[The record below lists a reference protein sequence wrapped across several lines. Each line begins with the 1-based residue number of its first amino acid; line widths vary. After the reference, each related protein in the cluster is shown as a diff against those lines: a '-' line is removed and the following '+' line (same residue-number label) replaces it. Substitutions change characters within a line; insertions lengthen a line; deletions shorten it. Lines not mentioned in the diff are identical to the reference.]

1 MKYWSGMIMEN
12 KDVLE
17 FYKQTSQFTDLG
29 YYKEFTKNLPNN
41 IEELCVLQRMQ
52 IIHPVAYNDSNIRNK
67 SNCFWGDMTKM
78 PITRLDYE
86 EDYFPT
92 AQSIIAELL
101 RKNPNYNIKREAK
114 DKINITCRGQA
125 ILLASILKA
134 KGIPARARS
143 GFAPY
148 IKYDGISYD
157 HWITEYYDE
166 NENIWKLV
174 DADEHCP
181 DHEMGFDLNNIPYN
195 RFIFGANAY
204 LGLREKSINPE
215 SILYSSNP
223 VTLGMKAALR
233 GLFYDFHALMNNEI
247 IFLHVP
253 KYIKERKFNLS
264 EDEYTELDNL
274 ARLMLDP
281 NKNFK
286 KLKCIWESN
295 LKYRILCGALNG

>member
-1 MKYWSGMIMEN
+1 MEN
-12 KDVLE
+12 KEILD

-29 YYKEFTKNLPNN
+29 YYKEFAQNLPND

-52 IIHPVAYNDSNIRNK
+52 IIHPVAYNDKNIRSK
-67 SNCFWGDMTKM
+67 SKCFWGDMTKV

-92 AQSIIAELL
+92 AQSMIAELF
-101 RKNPNYNIKREAK
+101 RKNPNYNINREAK
-114 DKINITCRGQA
+114 DKIHITCRGQA
-125 ILLASILKA
+125 ILLESILKA

-166 NENIWKLV
+166 KEKVWKLV

-181 DHEMGFDLNNIPYN
+181 DHEMGFDLNNIPYD

-204 LGLREKSINPE
+204 LGLRENSIKHE
-215 SILYSSNP
+215 SILYASDP

-253 KYIKERKFNLS
+253 RYIKEKDFELS
-264 EDEYTELDNL
+264 EEEYKELDDL
-274 ARLMLDP
+274 ARLMLNP
-281 NKNFK
+281 NENFI
-286 KLKCIWESN
+286 KLKEIWESTP
-295 LKYRILCGALNG
+295 KYRILSGALNS

>member
-1 MKYWSGMIMEN
+1 MEN
-12 KDVLE
+12 KEILE
-17 FYKQTSQFTDLG
+17 FYKETSQFTDLG
-29 YYKEFTKNLPNN
+29 YYKDFAKNLPND
-41 IEELCVLQRMQ
+41 IEELCILQRMQ
-52 IIHPVAYNDSNIRNK
+52 IIHPVAYNDKDIRKKN
-67 SNCFWGDMTKM
+67 NCFWGDMTKV

-92 AQSIIAELL
+92 AQSMIAELL
-101 RKNPNYNIKREAK
+101 RKNPDYNIKREAK

-166 NENIWKLV
+166 SKNIWKLV

-181 DHEMGFDLNNIPYN
+181 DHEMGFDLNNIPYD

-204 LGLREKSINPE
+204 LGLREKSIQE
-215 SILYSSNP
+215 DSILYSSDP
-223 VTLGMKAALR
+223 VTLGMKATLR
-233 GLFYDFHALMNNEI
+233 ALFYDFHALMNNEI
-247 IFLHVP
+247 IFLHIP
-253 KYIKERKFNLS
+253 KYIREKDFNLS
-264 EDEYTELDNL
+264 EEEYRELDYL
-274 ARLMLDP
+274 AKLMLNP
-281 NKNFK
+281 NKNFNE
-286 KLKCIWESN
+286 LKEIWKN
-295 LKYRILCGALNG
+295 IPKYRIMSGALNS